1 MRAGMTGHR
10 VHAKVQAHLWQIDR
24 IAIAYLHIDA
34 VDARVVGAI
43 TDRLVMGAQCVQAT
57 DMVGMMM
64 GDENGAQ
71 GATASCKKRLNR
83 CRAARIDDQR
93 AAIGSGYRP
102 DVVVVERGYGVQTEH
117 GNVSLARM
125 GRVAPGAVFAH
136 NSHHARA
143 SRCTSNR
150 SEEHTSELPSLMRI
164 SYAVF
169 V

>member
-57 DMVGMMM
+57 AMVGMMM

-71 GATASCKKRLNR
+71 GATAS
-83 CRAARIDDQR
+83 
-93 AAIGSGYRP
+93 
-102 DVVVVERGYGVQTEH
+102 
-117 GNVSLARM
+117 
-125 GRVAPGAVFAH
+125 
-136 NSHHARA
+136 
-143 SRCTSNR
+143 R
-150 SEEHTSELPSLMRI
+150 SEERRVGKACVSTCRSRWSQYH
-164 SYAVF
+164 
-169 V
+169 